1 MRIFRDL
8 DMVEYLGSGMPPIL
22 RAYPR
27 ECFHFSENFTRMVF
41 PFPDSEKTS
50 GKTTEKILRMIRED
64 NHITIARLSEK
75 IGVST
80 RTIERT
86 LKTLQKQGALV
97 RQGPDKGG
105 RWQIPP

>member
-50 GKTTEKILRMIRED
+50 GKTTEK
-64 NHITIARLSEK
+64 TTEK